1 MVSGISYNNIKVA
14 VRKIR
19 LKFEKKRDFR
29 GGGNKTLWERT
40 LRRRGCGLIVNAE
53 E

>member
-1 MVSGISYNNIKVA
+1 MVGGISYNNIKVA

-19 LKFEKKRDFR
+19 QKFEKK
-29 GGGNKTLWERT
+29 GILEGNKMLWERT
-40 LRRRGCGLIVNAE
+40 LQRRGCGLIVNAE